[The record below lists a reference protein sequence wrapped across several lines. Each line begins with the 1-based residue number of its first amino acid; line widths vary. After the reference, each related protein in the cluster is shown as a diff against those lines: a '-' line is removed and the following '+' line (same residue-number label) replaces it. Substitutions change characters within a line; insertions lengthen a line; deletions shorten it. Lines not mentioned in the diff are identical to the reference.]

1 MSINEL
7 QKKCTTFIFL
17 FCLSLSQFLS
27 FYLYLPPTTIGDSSI
42 DSELTSVGVVPVP
55 TFRSATNTFHTYK
68 TYTLNLLKHFMQLGT
83 ELFS

>member
-1 MSINEL
+1 MSYKRNVL
-7 QKKCTTFIFL
+7 PLSFFSA
-17 FCLSLSQFLS
+17 CLYLSFS
-27 FYLYLPPTTIGDSSI
+27 HFYLYLPHTTIGDSSI

-55 TFRSATNTFHTYK
+55 TFRSATNTYHTYK

>member
-1 MSINEL
+1 MSCKRNGL
-7 QKKCTTFIFL
+7 PLSFFSA
-17 FCLSLSQFLS
+17 CLYLSFS
-27 FYLYLPPTTIGDSSI
+27 NFYLYLPPTTIGDSSK

-55 TFRSATNTFHTYK
+55 TFRSATNTYHTYK